1 MEIETKVKAW
11 GVGWLIALIV
21 FIICI
26 LLGFFLDK
34 PLSNPQILGLIGALA
49 LARLL

>member
-1 MEIETKVKAW
+1 MNMDTVKSW
-11 GVGWLIALIV
+11 GLGYLIALVVLIV
-21 FIICI
+21 CI

-34 PLSNPQILGLIGALA
+34 PLTNAQVLALIGALA

>member
-1 MEIETKVKAW
+1 MEIETKVRAW
-11 GVGWLIALIV
+11 GIGWLVALV
-21 FIICI
+21 VLIICI

-34 PLSNPQILGLIGALA
+34 PLTNAQVLALIGALA